1 MKVRQ
6 QPFHSPRNRG
16 GDTFV
21 NDSYT
26 HQFIDSPLPDKPS
39 VPASDVN
46 AIDHL
51 TAKKLLHF
59 IGQPR
64 VRFVLWDGSYVSSGV
79 DEPLATLYFR
89 DRASLYLTLLRPEL
103 YWGDLYSEGRVEVDG
118 DLAVFLD
125 TVYRGLDRGT
135 GWAWLRWL
143 NKSLGHR
150 KIRNTFSKAADNI
163 HHHYDIGNDF
173 YRLWLDE
180 NAMQYTCAY
189 FADPAMTLEEAQLA
203 KMSHVCHK
211 LQLKPGD
218 RVVEA
223 GCGWGGFALYMAKN
237 HGARVKAYNISREQ
251 VAYAREKAEAL
262 GLANRVEYVLDDY
275 RNISGEF
282 DAFVS
287 VGMLEHVGPMH
298 YPVLGQVIDR
308 CLKPGGRGL
317 IHSIG
322 RNSPKPINAW
332 IERRIFPGAYPPTL
346 REMMDIFES
355 SRFSVLDVENLRMHY
370 ARTLESWLQR
380 YEMHADQV
388 EKMMDERFV
397 RTWRLYLSG
406 SRAAFTSG
414 RLQLFQVLFAREEDN
429 DIPWSRA
436 HQYTMHA
443 SLNRD
448 GRTDADD

>member
-6 QPFHSPRNRG
+6 QSFRSPGNQG
-16 GDTFV
+16 GDTFKT
-21 NDSYT
+21 NHYT
-26 HQFIDSPLPDKPS
+26 KQFIDRPAPYKPS
-39 VPASDVN
+39 MPASNVN
-46 AIDHL
+46 ALDHL
-51 TAKKLLHF
+51 TAKKLLQ
-59 IGQPR
+59 ITGLPR
-64 VRFVLWDGSYVSSGV
+64 VRFVLWDGSTVNPGV

-103 YWGDLYSEGRVEVDG
+103 HWGDLYSEGRVEVDG
-118 DLAVFLD
+118 DLSVLLD
-125 TVYRGLDRGT
+125 AVYRSLELGT
-135 GWAWLRWL
+135 GGAWLKWL
-143 NKSLGHR
+143 NESLGHR
-150 KIRNTFSKAADNI
+150 RIRNTFSKAADNI

-180 NAMQYTCAY
+180 KAMQYTCAY
-189 FADPAMTLEEAQLA
+189 FSDPAMTLEEAQLA
-203 KMSHVCHK
+203 KMSHVCRK

-223 GCGWGGFALYMAKN
+223 GCGWGGFALYMAQN
-237 HGARVKAYNISREQ
+237 HGARVTAYNISREQ
-251 VAYAREKAEAL
+251 VTYAREKADSL
-262 GLANRVEYVLDDY
+262 GLADRVEYILDDY

-282 DAFVS
+282 DVFVS
-287 VGMLEHVGPMH
+287 VGMLEHVGPVY
-298 YPVLGQVIDR
+298 YPALGRVMDR

-346 REMMDIFES
+346 REMMNIFES

-380 YEMHADQV
+380 FEKHAEKV
-388 EKMMDERFV
+388 EQMMDERFV
-397 RTWRLYLSG
+397 RTWRLYLAG
-406 SRAAFTSG
+406 SKAAFTSG

-436 HQYTMHA
+436 YQYA
-443 SLNRD
+443 NNANFNRD
-448 GRTDADD
+448 DRATIDD